1 MLWMA
6 QRGRPGLSARQ
17 KSDLW
22 SRWRRGESLSEIGRA
37 LGKQAGSIFGVLAAS
52 GGISP
57 ASRKRADSA
66 LSLREREEISLGLV
80 KGRSIRA
87 IASRL
92 RRTPS
97 TVSREI
103 SRNGG
108 AVNYRAALAD
118 ERAWA
123 SAKRPKVALLADRP
137 ALRRLVAA
145 KLQDDWS
152 PEQIA
157 GWLEA
162 KYGGKSAMRVSHETI
177 YRSLYLQTQGAL
189 HRQLLQRLRTKR
201 RMRRGKRATT
211 AGQRRGQIIDAVSI
225 HDRPLEIN
233 ARSKPGHWEGD
244 LIAGRGNTHIATLV
258 ERCSRYVLL
267 VKVKGKDS
275 GSVVSALI
283 RKVNGLPQ
291 GLFLSLTWDRGTELA
306 LHKLFTK
313 QTGVPVYFCD
323 PKSPWQRGTNENT
336 NGLVRQY
343 FPKGLALSNFTQH
356 QLDLIAVRLNRRPR
370 KILGFHS
377 PRARITGGVASTR

>member
-1 MLWMA
+1 M
-6 QRGRPGLSARQ
+6 SARQ
-17 KSDLW
+17 KRELW
-22 SRWRRGESLSEIGRA
+22 SRWRSGQSLSDIGRA
-37 LGKQAGSIFGVLAAS
+37 LGKHAASIFGVIAAT
-52 GGISP
+52 GGITP
-57 ASRKRADSA
+57 ASRKRPESA
-66 LSLREREEISLGLV
+66 LTLREREEISLGLA
-80 KGRSIRA
+80 KGRTLRA
-87 IASRL
+87 IAARM

-97 TVSREI
+97 TVSREV

-108 AVNYRAALAD
+108 PKKYRAARAD

-123 SAKRPKVALLADRP
+123 KAKRPKLSLLAKRP

-157 GWLEA
+157 GWLESE
-162 KYGGKSAMRVSHETI
+162 YGDNAAMRVSHETI

-189 HRQLLQRLRTKR
+189 HQQLIRRLRTKR
-201 RMRRGKRATT
+201 LMRKGKT
-211 AGQRRGQIIDAVSI
+211 ASTSGQRRGQIIGAVSI
-225 HDRPLEIN
+225 HDRPPEIGK
-233 ARSKPGHWEGD
+233 RTKPGHWEGD

-258 ERCSRYVLL
+258 ERYSRYLLL
-267 VKVKGKDS
+267 VRLKGKDS

-283 RKVNGLPQ
+283 RKVNGLPR

-306 LHKLFTK
+306 LHKRFTNR
-313 QTGVPVYFCD
+313 TGVPVYFCD

-343 FPKGLALSNFTQH
+343 FPKGLALSAFSQRD
-356 QLDLIAVRLNRRPR
+356 LDLVALRLNRRPR

-377 PRARITGGVASTR
+377 PRSRITGGVAAT